1 MADGGWV
8 REWRTVDGGWQIE
21 GGGIHTMMNTHYMA
35 NTRTQLPQV
44 GKNAVPVTDANKEEY
59 VHCVA
64 KLLLQDSVAPE
75 IEAIRK
81 GLFEVL
87 PPYLLRPFSVK
98 EVLLMLHGSAEINVD
113 DWLANT
119 SYNGYLASDVVSILG
134 PPSAPAALAHSMIV
148 LLRNSVEEN
157 IAFHMLLP
165 FLHRLFGGS
174 GNLCD
179 HCLSRSYRFC
189 CSSPQEPQRWYL
201 PNSYHHYGCTSVLVV
216 QDQQLSSCRIMRW
229 SVADAHV
236 ASINV
241 GRASIRLPPGG
252 FAAMQS
258 LGGGSGFVIARGTCK
273 LPNRITGRVRV
284 RLLLFVWAEWCV
296 RPARLL
302 QRQSPTIPKPHPMMS
317 SLHIN
322 TCVCLGARFAN
333 FYTGFSVRI
342 HHHPNE

>member
-1 MADGGWV
+1 MAEWQNGRMGRVDGGRRMGQGMEDGGW
-8 REWRTVDGGWQIE
+8 RMADR
-21 GGGIHTMMNTHYMA
+21 GGGIRTMMNTHYMA

-201 PNSYHHYGCTSVLVV
+201 PNSYHHYGCQRTSVLVV

-296 RPARLL
+296 RPAFYSANAP
-302 QRQSPTIPKPHPMMS
+302 QSQSPIP
-317 SLHIN
+317 
-322 TCVCLGARFAN
+322 
-333 FYTGFSVRI
+333 
-342 HHHPNE
+342 